1 MMDTVISV
9 LLWTGAIGCGLL
21 GGLFFAFSVFI
32 MSALGR
38 IAPASG
44 IAAMNAINRV
54 ILRSLFMPLFW
65 ATTLAALALGGI
77 ATMHWDRPG
86 SAAMLVGGAAHV
98 LGMFVCTVA
107 LNVPLNN
114 ALAAV
119 DRAGEAALPV
129 WQRYLRDWTR
139 WNHVRTLGCTVASAM
154 FVLALVERAASV

>member
-1 MMDTVISV
+1 MMHTVIAV
-9 LLWTGAIGCGLL
+9 LLWFGAIGCGLL
-21 GGLFFAFSVFI
+21 GGVFFAFSVFV
-32 MSALGR
+32 MTALGS

-54 ILRSLFMPLFW
+54 ILRSLFMPVFW
-65 ATTLAALALGGI
+65 LSTLASLMLAGIGIVHSSEPGALA
-77 ATMHWDRPG
+77 
-86 SAAMLVGGAAHV
+86 MLIGGATHF

-119 DRAGEAALPV
+119 DPAGEAALPV

-139 WNHVRTLGCTVASAM
+139 WNHVRTVACTLASAM
-154 FVLALVERAASV
+154 FVLALVARAAPV